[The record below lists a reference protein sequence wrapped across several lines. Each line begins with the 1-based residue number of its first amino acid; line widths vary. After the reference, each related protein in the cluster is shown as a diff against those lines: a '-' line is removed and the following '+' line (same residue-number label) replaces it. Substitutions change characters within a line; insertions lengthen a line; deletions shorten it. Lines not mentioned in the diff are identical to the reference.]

1 MAERTDTRRRA
12 LIETA
17 VGTRHEAFGLQEWGL
32 LAAAATIW
40 GSSFLLIEIGL
51 RAFEPGLVTWLRVL
65 AGAVT
70 LWAIPAARRRIEPED
85 RARVIAVSILWV
97 GIPFTLFPLAQQ
109 WVTSAVT
116 GMINGSLP
124 ILAVAIGSLMLRH
137 RPSSSQLWGLAL
149 GSVGIALIAIPA
161 ASEGSSEAVGVLLLV
176 VAVIC
181 YGFALN
187 IAAPLQQRYGAL
199 PAMAWMVGLGA
210 IWTAPFGL
218 VSVPAS
224 SFSWEALAAVA
235 VLGAVGTG
243 LAFWAMGTL
252 VGRVGGPRA
261 SFAIYLV
268 PVVAVVLGVV
278 LLDET
283 VARVSIAGLAF
294 VLAGAM
300 LASRPDR
307 RAPAT

>member
-1 MAERTDTRRRA
+1 VLFCSIGA
-12 LIETA
+12 
-17 VGTRHEAFGLQEWGL
+17 
-32 LAAAATIW
+32 IW

-65 AGAVT
+65 AGAAT
-70 LWAIPAARRRIEPED
+70 LWAMPAARRRIEPED
-85 RARVIAVSILWV
+85 RPRVVAVSILWV
-97 GIPFTLFPLAQQ
+97 AIPFTLFPLAQQ

-124 ILAVAIGSLMLRH
+124 IAAVAVGSLMLRH
-137 RPSSSQLWGLAL
+137 RPSRFQLGGLAL
-149 GSVGIALIAIPA
+149 GSVGIVLIAVPA
-161 ASEGSSEAVGVLLLV
+161 ASEGSSEALGVVLLV

-181 YGFALN
+181 YGFAIN

-210 IWTAPFGL
+210 LWTAPWGVVDL
-218 VSVPAS
+218 TRS
-224 SFSWEALAAVA
+224 SFSWESFGAVA
-235 VLGAVGTG
+235 ILGAVGTG
-243 LAFWAMGTL
+243 IAFWIMGTL

-268 PVVAVVLGVV
+268 PVVALVLGVA
-278 LLDET
+278 LLDEV
-283 VARVSIAGLAF
+283 VAAISVGGVTLVIG
-294 VLAGAM
+294 GAM

-307 RAPAT
+307 VPAASKRS